1 MHITILG
8 HGPLAEP
15 IALLAARAGHTVNWA
30 EEGAEPSDHGLRDD
44 ADLVILAGSSAALE
58 PMMPSIRRVLSRDAV
73 VVDAIIPT
81 RRESPDDVRSAQRSE
96 GESLADS
103 LPDVRVIRAFASVP
117 AEALSALLSEEKVEP
132 TAPLAVPMA
141 GDNRQAKAL
150 VSAFMS
156 SIGVDPFDL
165 GALQSARELDPGGAL
180 WGKALSQDELL
191 EAVGWLSG
199 DG

>member
-15 IALLAARAGHTVNWA
+15 IALLATRAGHTVNWA
-30 EEGAEPSDHGLRDD
+30 EEDSGPSDHGLRDD
-44 ADLVILAGSSAALE
+44 MDLVILAGSSAALE
-58 PMMPSIRRVLSRDAV
+58 PMLPSIRTVLSRDAV

-81 RRESPDDVRSAQRSE
+81 RRESQDDVGAAQRSE
-96 GESLADS
+96 GESLAAA
-103 LPDVRVIRAFASVP
+103 LPGVRVIRAFASVP
-117 AEALSALLSEEKVEP
+117 AAALSALLSEEKVEP
-132 TAPLAVPMA
+132 TAPLAVPLA
-141 GDNRQAKAL
+141 GDDRQAKAL
-150 VSAFMS
+150 VSAFMC

-165 GALQSARELDPGGAL
+165 GALRSARELDPGGAL